1 MIGKYETAG
10 GRRYVMCMGACIVTT
25 LLMAFKIIDGSVYEN
40 VIIYVVG
47 IFVTGNGIQK
57 AVELA
62 VPAGAAKL
70 GKAKSPVNTAEES

>member
-1 MIGKYETAG
+1 MLGKYETAG

-25 LLMAFKIIDGSVYEN
+25 LLMAFKIIEGSVYEN

-57 AVELA
+57 AVDA
-62 VPAGAAKL
+62 AIPIAAGKM
-70 GKAKSPVNTAEES
+70 GKAKPATAEEES